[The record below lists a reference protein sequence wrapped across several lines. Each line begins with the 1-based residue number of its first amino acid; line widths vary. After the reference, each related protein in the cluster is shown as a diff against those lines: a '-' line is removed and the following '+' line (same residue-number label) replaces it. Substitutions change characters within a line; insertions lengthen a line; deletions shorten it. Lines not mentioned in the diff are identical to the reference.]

1 MAYGSHV
8 QNDQLDHSCNREEN
22 YGVHPAA
29 APTFSVHSVEAPE
42 IWLPLEVVGTEVV
55 YIPTGTVLAYNLTA
69 VAEAD
74 MWSDTVLV
82 GTSADADKM
91 LEGVRPELVETS
103 D

>member
-1 MAYGSHV
+1 M
-8 QNDQLDHSCNREEN
+8 
-22 YGVHPAA
+22 A
-29 APTFSVHSVEAPE
+29 APTSSAHSAEAPE

-82 GTSADADKM
+82 GTPADADKAH
-91 LEGVRPELVETS
+91 EGVRPESDETF

>member
-1 MAYGSHV
+1 M
-8 QNDQLDHSCNREEN
+8 
-22 YGVHPAA
+22 A
-29 APTFSVHSVEAPE
+29 APTSSAHSAEAPE
-42 IWLPLEVVGTEVV
+42 IWLPLEAVGTEVV

-82 GTSADADKM
+82 GTPADADKVH
-91 LEGVRPELVETS
+91 EGVRPELDETS

>member
-1 MAYGSHV
+1 M
-8 QNDQLDHSCNREEN
+8 
-22 YGVHPAA
+22 A
-29 APTFSVHSVEAPE
+29 APTSSAYFAEAPE
-42 IWLPLEVVGTEVV
+42 IWLPLEVVGTAVV

-82 GTSADADKM
+82 GTPADAGKVHD
-91 LEGVRPELVETS
+91 GVRSELDETS